1 MKKFTSVLILASLLC
16 APISAHA
23 EDNLIIYPDTQKQID
38 NFIADNDEN
47 KSYMQDVIALFDSQS
62 DISSEEYNDLLL
74 KSISTIEKQDKKAE
88 EDLNNAYAEMSEKE
102 LYSDPFKEAYD
113 NACSL
118 YSSGILL
125 VVAKGA
131 NHTADYMQHAIV
143 PYNKVGT
150 NYRPSNITHTKDEW
164 AKTLFTNRAFTAT
177 VTPKFENE
185 ILATGKNYGV
195 VSGSFA
201 FTSENSSLDAF
212 ASLHNVDY
220 SVTFTKQSNGYN
232 AAYKMTDTYDFEDN
246 KKAYDNFAINF
257 ANNYCHGMQIQ
268 GYIKPFNITLTY

>member
-1 MKKFTSVLILASLLC
+1 MR
-16 APISAHA
+16 P
-23 EDNLIIYPDTQKQID
+23 
-38 NFIADNDEN
+38 
-47 KSYMQDVIALFDSQS
+47 
-62 DISSEEYNDLLL
+62 
-74 KSISTIEKQDKKAE
+74 
-88 EDLNNAYAEMSEKE
+88 
-102 LYSDPFKEAYD
+102 LY
-113 NACSL
+113 
-118 YSSGILL
+118 
-125 VVAKGA
+125 
-131 NHTADYMQHAIV
+131 
-143 PYNKVGT
+143 
-150 NYRPSNITHTKDEW
+150 
-164 AKTLFTNRAFTAT
+164 TAT
-177 VTPKFENE
+177 VTQKFENE